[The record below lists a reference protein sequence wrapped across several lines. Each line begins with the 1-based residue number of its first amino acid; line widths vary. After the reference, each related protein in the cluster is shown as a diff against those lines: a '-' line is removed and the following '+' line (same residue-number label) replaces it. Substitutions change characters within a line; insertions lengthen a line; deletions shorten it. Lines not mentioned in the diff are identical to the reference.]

1 MTDESAAAEA
11 APELPDP
18 EHELNPDAYRA
29 PEAEPAPEA
38 QAETAAE
45 TAEETPDGDQ
55 EQ

>member
-1 MTDESAAAEA
+1 MTDESAAADA

-29 PEAEPAPEA
+29 PEPEASPEAEPEA
-38 QAETAAE
+38 AAE
-45 TAEETPDGDQ
+45 TPEEPDGDQ